1 MANMKLPCGIDDFEK
16 LKTSGCY
23 YLDKTGFIEELL
35 TEDVADILFDTI
47 SYFNYKEDFYQGF
60 VAGLFSGAGYDVNS
74 DIEQG
79 KGRADIVVRDRRYR
93 RALVI
98 EAKWTKG
105 RSTLEEECEML
116 YLR

>member
-1 MANMKLPCGIDDFEK
+1 M
-16 LKTSGCY
+16 
-23 YLDKTGFIEELL
+23 
-35 TEDVADILFDTI
+35 
-47 SYFNYKEDFYQGF
+47 
-60 VAGLFSGAGYDVNS
+60 NS